1 MAYPIKSVYLFQ
13 TTKTSFHTFIR
24 VWKEFFQIIQKL
36 LRTSGS
42 QPDCSTSADPQLR
55 WNAGRD
61 NRLCQSCEEGLP
73 PQSIVAA
80 AFCLHSSRAIM
91 IGSPPMKNT
100 WLGSRFRPRR
110 ALHYRLPNDM
120 PDRHLEITFPPLLSS
135 KPWQNRCFAVR

>member
-24 VWKEFFQIIQKL
+24 VRKEFFQIIQKL

-42 QPDCSTSADPQLR
+42 QPDCSASADPRSR
-55 WNAGRD
+55 WKPGRD
-61 NRLCQSCEEGLP
+61 NHLCQSCEEGLP
-73 PQSIVAA
+73 PQSIVAV

-91 IGSPPMKNT
+91 IGPPPMKNT

-110 ALHYRLPNDM
+110 APRYRLPYDM
-120 PDRHLEITFPPLLSS
+120 PARRLETTFPPLLSS
-135 KPWQNRCFAVR
+135 KP